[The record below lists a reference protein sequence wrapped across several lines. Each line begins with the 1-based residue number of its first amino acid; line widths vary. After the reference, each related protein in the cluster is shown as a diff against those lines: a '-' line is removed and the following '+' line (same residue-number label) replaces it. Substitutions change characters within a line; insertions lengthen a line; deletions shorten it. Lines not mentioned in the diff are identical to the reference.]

1 MLWLLLAL
9 IGCGDDA
16 STTFDAGT
24 PTDAGARPDGGATSD
39 AGTSDA
45 GTIAEDASRVGIDPS
60 GGTGGTYPGLQS
72 RTAMSGGTSVP
83 YDLYVPTMYDP
94 SIPLP
99 LVSLFHGQGDTGGNM
114 VRFWRDAA
122 EAGGFMLLAT
132 SSTGAMGGWTGGD
145 VALYDIA
152 LTDALGAYNIEQAR
166 LYLWGFSAGAHLVYA
181 IALMNTDTFAAFS
194 VNAGALEAFAGP
206 DAPSMAPRRIPAD
219 IHIGRA
225 DPLYPRAQADR
236 DRFVAAGWTL
246 GTDLSYVE
254 FDGPHTVLPSHPGE
268 IGTFLLRFTR

>member
-1 MLWLLLAL
+1 MLWLLLA

-16 STTFDAGT
+16 SMTLDAGARSDSGARADGGSTFDAG
-24 PTDAGARPDGGATSD
+24 SVD
-39 AGTSDA
+39 AGT
-45 GTIAEDASRVGIDPS
+45 TQPDASSVGIDPS
-60 GGTGGTYPGLQS
+60 GGTGGAYPGLQS
-72 RTAMSGGTSVP
+72 RTAMSAGTSVP
-83 YDLYVPTMYDP
+83 YELYVPTMYDP
-94 SIPLP
+94 SVPLP
-99 LVSLFHGQGDTGGNM
+99 LVSLFHGQGDTGSNM

-122 EAGGFMLLAT
+122 EAGGFIVLAT

-145 VALYDIA
+145 VALYDTA
-152 LTDALGAYNIEQAR
+152 LTDALAAYNIEQAK

-194 VNAGALEAFAGP
+194 VSAGALEAFAGP
-206 DAPSMAPRRIPAD
+206 DAPSMAPRRIPVD

-254 FDGPHTVLPSHPGE
+254 FDGPHTVLPSQPGE